1 VSDPKTTNEANPPT
15 RDHAGIPPEDREDP
29 NETASEEIAES
40 LATESNLP
48 DPPREDTDSPS
59 ESGVTQPKTA

>member
-1 VSDPKTTNEANPPT
+1 VSDPKPHNAANPPA
-15 RDHAGIPPEDREDP
+15 RDYAGINPEDRSDP

-48 DPPREDTDSPS
+48 DPPADDTDSSSQSDVAP
-59 ESGVTQPKTA
+59 PNIA